1 MSEEPDTYQTFL
13 LRLWRTRCQGKWQW
27 HASLESPRTGERQL
41 FAGLKQLFAFLG
53 ERCDSQVPRAQDA
66 QRNGWGDTVTR

>member
-1 MSEEPDTYQTFL
+1 MSEEPDTYQAFL

-41 FAGLKQLFAFLG
+41 FAGLKQLFTFLG
-53 ERCDSQVPRAQDA
+53 EQFDSQIPGTPQAPNR
-66 QRNGWGDTVTR
+66 